1 MKHKKF
7 TMIVALVLVVALAAG
22 LGIWATG
29 EEKLPTVTY
38 YDGNDGNNARFTFT
52 NTGKGSATD
61 LFANFSNCMPGDSLT
76 QTICVKADSANGA
89 QGAKVY
95 LRAEIDGDASAKE
108 GTAIKYSDVL
118 SHINMTV
125 SQDGK
130 VLASNK
136 NASLFDQ
143 LDAADGLKSS
153 VLVAE
158 VFPKADPVKLDVT
171 VEIDPAMGNAFQE
184 AAAHIKFVFSAED
197 NEVPLPPLERADH
210 FAYVSG
216 YPDGTV
222 QPQGDITRAEVATIF
237 FCLLQDDAREQVWST
252 HYPFPDVV
260 PNCWYSNRVATMS
273 NAGVMVGY
281 PDGTFRPNNKITRAE
296 FATVAAGFFHAP
308 EVSGDAF
315 SDISDSWARDYIN
328 RAAALGLIS
337 GDDDGKFRPNDYIT
351 RAEVMA
357 ILNRVLFR
365 TPDKDHLLPDMIIW
379 PDNSDTTAWY
389 YADVQEATNSHDY
402 ERVDN
407 KSPETWT
414 KINKPRDWSALER
427 ELAQK
432 YPDR

>member
-1 MKHKKF
+1 MKHKKL

-38 YDGNDGNNARFTFT
+38 YDGNDGNNARFAFT

-95 LRAEIDGDASAKE
+95 LRAEIDGDTSAKE
-108 GTAIKYSDVL
+108 GTAIKYDDVL
-118 SHINMTV
+118 SHIHMTV

-130 VLASNK
+130 VLATNK

-143 LDAADGLKSS
+143 LDAADGLKSD

-158 VFPKADPVKLDVT
+158 VFPKADPIKLDVT

-222 QPQGDITRAEVATIF
+222 RPQGDITRAEVATIF

-315 SDISDSWARDYIN
+315 SDISDFWARDYIN
-328 RAAALGLIS
+328 RAAALGLVS
-337 GDDDGKFRPNDYIT
+337 GDDNGKFRPNDYIT

-365 TPDKDHLLPDMIIW
+365 TPDKDHLLPGMITW